1 MGSTFFIPF
10 GGRSHNGMIK
20 PNESVFCVCCFSA
33 TKFFHVLKLLRII
46 ASTHIGT
53 PHGDEHTL
61 AAHAKQ

>member
-20 PNESVFCVCCFSA
+20 PNETVFSMCCFSA
-33 TKFFHVLKLLRII
+33 TKFFHVLRII